1 MAKDEIKRM
10 YFSLAQVAER
20 LDIAKSTV
28 DFWARE
34 MNMNVHMR
42 GDKRR
47 FTEKDMNTL
56 QTIKDELRISGKT
69 LYGTMRTL
77 ISERKKSGSD
87 RRKQITDNWQF
98 SVCE

>member
-1 MAKDEIKRM
+1 MTDTIQRR
-10 YFSLAQVAER
+10 YYSLAQVAER
-20 LDIAKSTV
+20 LDLAKSTV

-34 MNMNVHMR
+34 MNMKLHMK

-47 FTEKDMNTL
+47 FTEQDITTL
-56 QTIKDELRISGKT
+56 QTIKAELRISGKT

-77 ISERKKSGSD
+77 LSERKTVILGD
-87 RRKQITDNWQF
+87 RRAQVTDNWQF